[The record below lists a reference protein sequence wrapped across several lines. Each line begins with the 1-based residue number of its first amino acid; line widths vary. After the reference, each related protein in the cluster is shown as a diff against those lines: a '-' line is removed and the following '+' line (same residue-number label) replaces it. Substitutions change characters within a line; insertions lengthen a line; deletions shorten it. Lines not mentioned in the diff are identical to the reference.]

1 METKEN
7 YTSNNALVKLPREI
21 IHEILKYVP
30 ESTVINLVMTCMGM
44 NEILKPEIER
54 IKIQEEIK
62 RKNKIRIQNEK
73 KREFRAKINW
83 AILGISFISI

>member
-30 ESTVINLVMTCMGM
+30 ESTVVNLAMSCKGM
-44 NEILKPEIER
+44 
-54 IKIQEEIK
+54 
-62 RKNKIRIQNEK
+62 
-73 KREFRAKINW
+73 
-83 AILGISFISI
+83 SFITIKGV